1 MIQVDTENYEEEF
14 EEKSKDVKWE
24 ITQSDYDN
32 EFDESQPNTKTI
44 EDSKPLDPNEVKEST
59 NDKNEKDD
67 DQDEKK
73 DDGEEEKEGPQGEDD
88 LINDEEMIDIA
99 EASLLKI
106 SEAMG
111 WMNQN
116 VHSIYAPYIIT
127 EVIEGHQIQLLSPL
141 HFLEGLKNL
150 QILDFTE
157 LEIACVMNVLA
168 KPQLDNAI
176 LVDELVQIM
185 QNFGVMA
192 FPHQ

>member
-1 MIQVDTENYEEEF
+1 
-14 EEKSKDVKWE
+14 
-24 ITQSDYDN
+24 
-32 EFDESQPNTKTI
+32 
-44 EDSKPLDPNEVKEST
+44 
-59 NDKNEKDD
+59 
-67 DQDEKK
+67 
-73 DDGEEEKEGPQGEDD
+73 
-88 LINDEEMIDIA
+88 
-99 EASLLKI
+99 
-106 SEAMG
+106 
-111 WMNQN
+111 MNQN

-185 QNFGVMA
+185 QNFGVMT
-192 FPHQ
+192 FSHQQPMNMGPSVAYGNQPIAVIREDESENKTHDSTVMNTQQSMS